1 MWNLLK
7 IELFKIFKRPRTYIA
22 FGAIAAIVFLIQ
34 VALHYDGDAYIAL
47 LLSNLDNAFEMT
59 AEFKSRMLN
68 GFLVCFIILNTLLMQ
83 MPLLVALIAGDSI
96 AGEANMGTLRLSL
109 SRPVSRTQ
117 YMLVKFL
124 ATLVYTAALLLWM
137 ALLALLLSVLIFG
150 VNDMV
155 IIRSRGIEIIESFDI
170 WWRLNILKSSIFNRF
185 RYIAAFGY
193 AAVAL
198 TAVSALA
205 FLLSVFAENSIGPII
220 ATMSIVIVFTILSQ
234 MNIPIYDRTVKPW
247 LFTTHMVGWKGFF
260 YMKADQE
267 GTTLSGTIQNLPAIL
282 RSLGILLA
290 YIIVFFS
297 AAVWVFRKKDIL
309 T

>member
-1 MWNLLK
+1 MWKLLQ

-34 VALHYDGDAYIAL
+34 VALKFDGKSYIDL
-47 LLSNLDNAFEMT
+47 LLSNLDGSFEMDD
-59 AEFKSRMLN
+59 EFKSKMLN
-68 GFLVCFIILNTLLMQ
+68 GYLICFVILNTLLIQ

-109 SRPVSRTQ
+109 TKPISRTQ
-117 YMLVKFL
+117 YMTVKFL
-124 ATLVYTAALLLWM
+124 ASVIYTVGLLLWM
-137 ALLALLLSVLIFG
+137 ALLALLGSILIFG

-155 IIRSRGIEIIESFDI
+155 ILRSRGLEVIESFDV
-170 WWRLNILKSSIFNRF
+170 WW

-198 TAVSALA
+198 TTVSALA

-220 ATMSIVIVFTILSQ
+220 ATMSIVIVFTILSE
-234 MNIPIYDRTVKPW
+234 MNIPIYDRTVKPY
-247 LFTTHMVGWKGFF
+247 LFTSHMVAWKGFF
-260 YMKADQE
+260 YMKSNEE
-267 GTTLSGTIQNLPAIL
+267 GATITGSIENMPAIL
-282 RSLGILLA
+282 RSLSILVI
-290 YIIVFFS
+290 YIGLFFS
-297 AAVWVFRKKDIL
+297 TAVWVFRKKDIL